1 MKKNKILIAGIYGQD
16 GSYLAQYLL
25 KKRNYQIIGLT
36 RKKKKYFKYFG
47 TDEKKITIVS
57 TNYNYNSLSK
67 IIKKFKPYIIFNLT
81 GQSVPIISWSIP
93 EKTIFSIVNININF
107 IKSILNFSKKTRY
120 FNASSSDIFS
130 ESKTRIDEQSPIS
143 PDNPYGCAKAC
154 SHFLIRSYRQRYKLF
169 LVNGILFNHDSTRRS
184 INFIGKK
191 IINDAIK
198 IKLKLKKKLY
208 IQNTSVIRDFGYAKN
223 YVEGMYKIM
232 KLRKAEDFIIS
243 SGNSVSVKDYAESA
257 FQYLGLNKKFIIN
270 KKIKSYVKNKIMS
283 KNKKILHKTK
293 WKPISNFKKMIA
305 IMIKEEKIWNFKNA
319 KFKI

>member
-1 MKKNKILIAGIYGQD
+1 M
-16 GSYLAQYLL
+16 
-25 KKRNYQIIGLT
+25 
-36 RKKKKYFKYFG
+36 
-47 TDEKKITIVS
+47 
-57 TNYNYNSLSK
+57 
-67 IIKKFKPYIIFNLT
+67 
-81 GQSVPIISWSIP
+81 
-93 EKTIFSIVNININF
+93 
-107 IKSILNFSKKTRY
+107 
-120 FNASSSDIFS
+120 
-130 ESKTRIDEQSPIS
+130 
-143 PDNPYGCAKAC
+143 AC

-257 FQYLGLNKKFIIN
+257 FQYLGLNKKFIVN

-283 KNKKILHKTK
+283 KNKKILHKTE